1 MYNYA
6 SPVYI
11 KLSNICTIVV
21 CNNTEQRKIRFSRER
36 DEKLKTVSSFIMI
49 AIIIY
54 VTKGGKIFFE
64 IIKKNCSYVITRN
77 FTKYFVLVDSIILKL
92 CHFYQ
97 I

>member
-21 CNNTEQRKIRFSRER
+21 CNNTEQRKIHFSRER

-64 IIKKNCSYVITRN
+64 IIKKFAVMSSHATLLN
-77 FTKYFVLVDSIILKL
+77 ILRL
-92 CHFYQ
+92 STL
-97 I
+97 